1 MTFDFSIHYNTEYGE
16 RIYITGSIPELGNN
30 DVSKAIA
37 LDYTEGS
44 IWKITVKTAHLKQK
58 SFTYRYIIK
67 NDNGGII
74 SEVGSPRK
82 MSTKLNTAEIF
93 LHDSWHGRD
102 DISPMLTTPFT
113 DIFYPAGKENLTT
126 LGKFA
131 TETIIKVTVPA
142 IKKGREVA
150 ICGNIPELGSW
161 NPAKAPVMQPVSGS
175 AWVIHLDASKISKD
189 LEFKFITRNTL
200 TKEEAIWEDSA
211 NRRISIPLTS
221 KNQTHLFE
229 YSGAAFAL
237 PRPKFFGTAI
247 PVFSLKSATSCGIG
261 DFSDLRPFADWV
273 SLTGQNIIQILPI
286 NDTTSTGTWTDSY
299 PYGGISVNALH
310 PIYINIPEI
319 GKFKTKKALAEYEK
333 GRKELESKDS
343 VDYEAVLKFKM
354 KYLRIQFESHRA
366 TTFAEKGYKEFLDR
380 NTEWL
385 LPYCSFCLLRDKFGT
400 PDFSKWEEY
409 SVYDPERVKDLDI
422 EFHLFVQYH
431 LHKQLV
437 KSVEYMHSKGI
448 ALKGDI
454 PIGITPLSADAWADP
469 RLFNSSSQ
477 AGAPPDDFSVEG
489 QNWGFPTYNWDIMRE
504 DGYRWWKNRFTKMSE
519 YFDAY
524 RIDHVLGFFRIW
536 EIPST
541 QVNGLMGHFSPAL
554 PFSYEELRCFGFRF
568 DYHRHATPYIRYYQ
582 VKEMFGERTA
592 YVIQTFLQSN
602 QYEVFTLKEEFNTQK
617 KLESWFKEKNDD
629 ALMKGLMAL
638 VGEVLFIEDENQM
651 GMYHPRISAQNTYSY
666 KALSQDEKNAFN
678 QLYNHYFYERHNGFW
693 WESAMK
699 KLPEITG
706 ATGMLTCAEDLGMI
720 PACVPDVMNRLRML
734 SLEIQRMP
742 KDPRQKFADPAH
754 YPYLSVCT
762 TGTHDTSTLRGW
774 WEEDR
779 EASQK
784 YYNEILGE
792 QGAAPYFCEPWL
804 CEKIINRHIH
814 SSSMLVI
821 LPLADWLST
830 DGSIRANNPDSE
842 RINIP
847 ANPKHYWKYRMHLP
861 IEELNASSEFNNK
874 LTAMI
879 RAGKRD

>member
-1 MTFDFSIHYNTEYGE
+1 MTFYFSIHYRTEYGE
-16 RIYITGSIPELGNN
+16 RIFITGSIPELGNN
-30 DVSKAIA
+30 DISKAIA
-37 LDYTEGS
+37 LNYTEGS
-44 IWKITVKTAHLKQK
+44 VWKATVKATHLKQK

-82 MSTKLNTAEIF
+82 MSTKLNTGEIF

-113 DIFYPAGKENLTT
+113 DIFYPAGKENSTT

-161 NPAKAPVMQPVSGS
+161 NPAKAPAMQPVSGS

-221 KNQTHLFE
+221 ENQTHLFE

-237 PRPKFFGTAI
+237 ARPKFFGTAI

-261 DFSDLRPFADWV
+261 DFSDLRPFADWI

-422 EFHLFVQYH
+422 DFHLFVQYH

-582 VKEMFGERTA
+582 VKEMFADRSA

-602 QYEVFTLKEEFNTQK
+602 QYEVFTLREEFNTQK
-617 KLESWFKEKNDD
+617 KLELWFKDKNDD

-666 KALSQDEKNAFN
+666 KALSQEEKNAYN

-699 KLPEITG
+699 KLPEIIG

-720 PACVPDVMNRLRML
+720 PACVPDVMSRLRML

-742 KDPRQKFADPAH
+742 KDPHQRFANPAH

-779 EASQK
+779 NISQK
-784 YYNEILGE
+784 YYNEVLCE
-792 QGAAPYFCEPWL
+792 QGAAPYFCEPWV
-804 CEKIINRHIH
+804 CEKIVNSHIH

-821 LPLADWLST
+821 LPFADWLST
-830 DGSIRANNPDSE
+830 DGSIRATNPESE

-847 ANPKHYWKYRMHLP
+847 ANPKHYWKYRMHIP
-861 IEELNASSEFNNK
+861 IEELHDSKDFNSK

-879 RAGKRD
+879 LAGKRD